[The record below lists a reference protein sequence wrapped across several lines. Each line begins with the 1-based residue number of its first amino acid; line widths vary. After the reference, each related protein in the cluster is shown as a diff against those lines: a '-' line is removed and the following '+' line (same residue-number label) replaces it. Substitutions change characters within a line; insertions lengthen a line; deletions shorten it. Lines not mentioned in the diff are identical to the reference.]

1 MRFIGRLF
9 LWLFA
14 VVGFLIVVVI
24 VSATSWY
31 FLSAEEEESLPD
43 RIVLSVDLD
52 RGVAETKSR
61 GPFSLLERDGPIALR
76 DLLAALQ
83 KAERDNRV
91 AGILVRMGS
100 SGAGISKAQ
109 EIREAVGRLRKA
121 GKFAIAYADSFSG
134 IPGAMSEYYL
144 ATGFDEIW
152 MQPSGELSTTG
163 ISVEV
168 PFVAGAL
175 DKIGVT
181 ARMEQRKEFKSSPET
196 FTRTGMSAPARAN
209 LQDLVNSWY
218 AQLTGGIAEGRKI
231 TPDAARAAI
240 DASPLLAS
248 EAVARKLVDTLDYW
262 PAAAREAK
270 KRGGAN
276 AGLVSL
282 GRYTAEGD
290 LPNRS
295 GPVVALI
302 YGIGPIVSGDV
313 EQTPFDGERFF
324 AADAVAKAIADAVD
338 DPKVKAILLR
348 IDSPGGSY
356 LASDTVWNAV
366 MDARARGKPVI
377 ASLAGVAAS
386 GGYYVAM
393 AADRIVASP
402 GTITGSVGVYGGKFD
417 TSGLWPKLGV
427 AWDAVSVG
435 RNASMWSPFR
445 DYSPSARERLNTMM
459 DAVYLDFTT
468 KLAEGRKLNEGQVSS
483 VAGGRVWSGQAA
495 SQIGLVDSLGGLNE
509 AIVAAKEAAGLK
521 PEDSITLTE
530 YPTPRTPLERLMS
543 LMESGGESLS
553 VSIVDALG
561 LRRYFAKAVEAR
573 FGPLVH
579 ELDLLRPPAGRLQM
593 PPLRVRY

>member
-24 VSATSWY
+24 VSLTSWY
-31 FLSAEEEESLPD
+31 LLSAEDEEALPD

-52 RGVAETKSR
+52 RGVEETRPRSA
-61 GPFSLLERDGPIALR
+61 FSLLERDGPVSLR
-76 DLLAALQ
+76 DLLAAFE
-83 KAERDNRV
+83 KAERDKRV

-109 EIREAVGRLRKA
+109 EIRAAVGRLRKA
-121 GKFAIAYADSFSG
+121 GKFAVAYADSFSG
-134 IPGAMSEYYL
+134 IPGTMSEYYL

-175 DKIGVT
+175 EKIGVT
-181 ARMEQRKEFKSSPET
+181 ARMEQRKEFKSAPET
-196 FTRTGMSAPARAN
+196 FTRNGMSAPARAN

-218 AQLTGGIAEGRKI
+218 AQLTAGIAEGRKI
-231 TPDAARAAI
+231 ASEAAREAI

-262 PAAAREAK
+262 PSAVREAK
-270 KRGGAN
+270 KRAGAN
-276 AGLVSL
+276 TGLVSL
-282 GRYTAEGD
+282 ARYTAEGD

-295 GPVVALI
+295 GPTVALI

-324 AADAVAKAIADAVD
+324 AADAVARSIGNAVD
-338 DPKVKAILLR
+338 DPSVRAILLR

-393 AADRIVASP
+393 AADRIIAAP

-427 AWDAVSVG
+427 EWDAVSVG

-468 KLAEGRKLNEGQVSS
+468 KLAEGRKLSEGQVST
-483 VAGGRVWSGQAA
+483 VAGGRIWSGQAA
-495 SQIGLVDSLGGLNE
+495 SQIGLVDSLGGLSD
-509 AIVAAKEAAGLK
+509 AIAAAKEAAGLQ
-521 PEDSITLTE
+521 PGDSITLTE
-530 YPTPRTPLERLMS
+530 FPTPRTPLERLLS

-553 VSIVDALG
+553 VWVVDALG
-561 LRRYFAKAVEAR
+561 LRRTFAKAVETR
-573 FGPLVH
+573 LGPLVH

-593 PPLRVRY
+593 PPMRIRD

>member
-1 MRFIGRLF
+1 MRFIGRFF

-14 VVGFLIVVVI
+14 VVGFLIIVVAA
-24 VSATSWY
+24 SMTTWY
-31 FLSAEEEESLPD
+31 LLTAGEDEALPE
-43 RIVLSVDLD
+43 RIVLSLDLNA
-52 RGVAETKSR
+52 GVAETRPHS
-61 GPFSLLERDGPIALR
+61 PLSLLSRAGPVSLR
-76 DLLAALQ
+76 EVLAALQ
-83 KAERDNRV
+83 KAEGDDRV
-91 AGILVRMGS
+91 AGILVRMGA

-109 EIREAVGRLRKA
+109 EIRDAVARLRES

-134 IPGAMSEYYL
+134 MPGVMSEYYL

-175 DKIGVT
+175 AKIGVE
-181 ARMEQRKEFKSSPET
+181 ARMEQRKEFKSTPET
-196 FTRTGMSAPARAN
+196 FTRGSMSAPARAN
-209 LQDLVNSWY
+209 LQDLVNSWF

-231 TPDAARAAI
+231 AEEAARAGI

-262 PAAAREAK
+262 PAAAKEAK
-270 KRGGAN
+270 TRGGPN

-282 GRYTAEGD
+282 ARYAAEGK
-290 LPNRS
+290 LPNTS

-313 EQTPFDGERFF
+313 EGSPFDDTRFF
-324 AADAVAKAIADAVD
+324 SATAVAKAIAEAVD

-393 AADRIVASP
+393 AADRIIASP
-402 GTITGSVGVYGGKFD
+402 GTLTGSVGVYGGKFD

-427 AWDAVSVG
+427 SWDAVTAG
-435 RNASMWSPFR
+435 KNASMWSPFR
-445 DYSPSARERLNTMM
+445 DFTPDARERLDTMM

-468 KLAEGRKLNEGQVSS
+468 KLAEGRKLGAGQVGA
-483 VAGGRVWSGQAA
+483 VAGGRIWSGEAA
-495 SQIGLVDSLGGLNE
+495 SKIGLVDDLGGLT
-509 AIVAAKEAAGLK
+509 AAVTAAKVAAGLT

-530 YPTPRTPLERLMS
+530 YPTPRTPFERLMS
-543 LMESGGESLS
+543 LMAEEGESLS
-553 VSIVDALG
+553 VWIVDALG
-561 LRRYFAKAVEAR
+561 LRQQFAKALEAQV
-573 FGPLVH
+573 GPLMR

>member
-1 MRFIGRLF
+1 M
-9 LWLFA
+9 
-14 VVGFLIVVVI
+14 
-24 VSATSWY
+24 
-31 FLSAEEEESLPD
+31 
-43 RIVLSVDLD
+43 
-52 RGVAETKSR
+52 
-61 GPFSLLERDGPIALR
+61 
-76 DLLAALQ
+76 
-83 KAERDNRV
+83 
-91 AGILVRMGS
+91 
-100 SGAGISKAQ
+100 
-109 EIREAVGRLRKA
+109 
-121 GKFAIAYADSFSG
+121 
-134 IPGAMSEYYL
+134 
-144 ATGFDEIW
+144 
-152 MQPSGELSTTG
+152 
-163 ISVEV
+163 

-175 DKIGVT
+175 EKIGVT

-417 TSGLWPKLGV
+417 TSGLWPKLGRRL
-427 AWDAVSVG
+427 G
-435 RNASMWSPFR
+435 RGIGRP
-445 DYSPSARERLNTMM
+445 ERL
-459 DAVYLDFTT
+459 DVEPVPRLF
-468 KLAEGRKLNEGQVSS
+468 AERARTAEHDDGRGLSRLHDQ
-483 VAGGRVWSGQAA
+483 AGRGAEAQRRAGELGRRRPGLERQAA

>member
-31 FLSAEEEESLPD
+31 FLSAEEEEALPD
-43 RIVLSVDLD
+43 RIVLAVDLD
-52 RGVAETKSR
+52 RGVAETRPRS
-61 GPFSLLERDGPIALR
+61 PFSLLERNGPVSLRNLLDALE
-76 DLLAALQ
+76 
-83 KAERDNRV
+83 KAERDKRV

-100 SGAGISKAQ
+100 SGAGIAKAQ
-109 EIREAVGRLRKA
+109 EIRAAIGRLRKA

-134 IPGAMSEYYL
+134 IPGTMSEYYL

-163 ISVEV
+163 ISIEV

-175 DKIGVT
+175 EKIGVT
-181 ARMEQRKEFKSSPET
+181 ARMEQRKEYKSAPET
-196 FTRTGMSAPARAN
+196 FTRGSMSAPARAN
-209 LQDLVNSWY
+209 LQDLVDSWY
-218 AQLTGGIAEGRKI
+218 KQLIDGMAEGRKS
-231 TPDAARAAI
+231 TPDAARTAI

-262 PAAAREAK
+262 PSVVREAK
-270 KRGGAN
+270 KRGGVN

-282 GRYTAEGD
+282 ARYTAEGD

-295 GPVVALI
+295 GPTVALI
-302 YGIGPIVSGDV
+302 YGIGPIVSGDA

-324 AADAVAKAIADAVD
+324 AADAIAKAINDAVE

-386 GGYYVAM
+386 GGYFVAM
-393 AADRIVASP
+393 AADRIIASA
-402 GTITGSVGVYGGKFD
+402 GTITGSVGV
-417 TSGLWPKLGV
+417 
-427 AWDAVSVG
+427 
-435 RNASMWSPFR
+435 
-445 DYSPSARERLNTMM
+445 
-459 DAVYLDFTT
+459 
-468 KLAEGRKLNEGQVSS
+468 
-483 VAGGRVWSGQAA
+483 
-495 SQIGLVDSLGGLNE
+495 
-509 AIVAAKEAAGLK
+509 
-521 PEDSITLTE
+521 
-530 YPTPRTPLERLMS
+530 
-543 LMESGGESLS
+543 
-553 VSIVDALG
+553 
-561 LRRYFAKAVEAR
+561 
-573 FGPLVH
+573 
-579 ELDLLRPPAGRLQM
+579 
-593 PPLRVRY
+593 